1 MRALLSEGC
10 KAHTCKSGL
19 LQRYPREEV
28 ATIHPKEPDENQSH
42 VEEKD
47 MTSGAYP
54 QAPVFSIQFNDD
66 KL

>member
-1 MRALLSEGC
+1 MRALLSQGG
-10 KAHTCKSGL
+10 KAHTSKSGL

-28 ATIHPKEPDENQSH
+28 ATIHSKKPDEDQSH

-47 MTSGAYP
+47 ITSGAYP

-66 KL
+66 KI